1 MKKIYIIVALI
12 CVTVTSYGQSI
23 ADGLRLGTTD
33 LTGTAR
39 FRALGGAFGALGGDL
54 SAIGINPA
62 SSVIFT
68 RGTTSFTLAVDA
80 YDSDVN
86 YFGTSNNTTGGDVS
100 FNQAGGVF
108 LIEANPSSKWNKI
121 ALAFNYDRSANLDD
135 EFFASGIGNT
145 SIASYFSEFAQGVS
159 LDLLEL
165 QNGESI
171 SSLYQF
177 LGEQEGFGAQQAFL
191 GFQSFIIDPVD
202 FDDPNNTLYTSNIV
216 GTAFDQQY
224 SFISEGYN
232 SKASFN
238 IAAQYDERLSFGLN
252 LNSHFAD
259 YTESTVLVESNDNEA
274 SLINGVRFENNLRTI
289 SNGFSFQLGTIVK
302 VNQNVRAGFTYDS
315 PTWYTISEE
324 GSQRISTSGA
334 DIDGDFSTLVNPR
347 VTNIFQ
353 DYELRVPGKYSG
365 SLAYL
370 FGKSGLISFD
380 YTYSDFSNLTFR
392 PTNDPFF
399 QEQNQAIENT
409 LTASSTFKIGGEY
422 RIKDWSLRAGY
433 RFQESPYEDGETL
446 GDLTG
451 YSVGAGYNWGKVK
464 FDLAVDRSEQ
474 DRNQALFNTG
484 LTSQASINR
493 SNTAIVGTLTFS
505 LL

>member
-1 MKKIYIIVALI
+1 MKKIYIIVAFL
-12 CVTVTSYGQSI
+12 CVTLPSFGQSI

-33 LTGTAR
+33 ITGTAR

-68 RGTTSFTLAVDA
+68 RGTTSFTLAVD
-80 YDSDVN
+80 SFNNDVK
-86 YFGTSNNTTGGDVS
+86 YFGTTNSVSNDDIS

-121 ALAFNYDRSANLDD
+121 ALAFNYDRSLNFDD
-135 EFFASGIGNT
+135 DFLASGIGNT
-145 SIASYFSEFAQGVS
+145 SIASYFSEFAQGVP
-159 LDLLEL
+159 LELLEL

-171 SSLYQF
+171 TDLYQF

-191 GFQSFIIDPVD
+191 GFQSFVIDPVD
-202 FDDPNNTLYTSNIV
+202 FDNPNNTAYTSNIT
-216 GTAFDQQY
+216 GTTFDQQY
-224 SFISEGYN
+224 SLVSEGYN

-259 YTESTVLVESNDNEA
+259 YTQSTVLVESNDNTE
-274 SLINGVRFENNLRTI
+274 SLISDVRFENNLRTI
-289 SNGFSFQLGTIVK
+289 SNGFSFQLGTIAK
-302 VNQNVRAGFTYDS
+302 LNQNVRVGLTYDS

-324 GSQRISTSGA
+324 GSQRISTVGS
-334 DIDGDFSTLVNPR
+334 DIDGDFNTLVNPR
-347 VTNIFQ
+347 VINVFQ

-365 SLAYL
+365 SFAYL
-370 FGKSGLISFD
+370 FGKNGLISFD
-380 YTYSDFSNLTFR
+380 YSYSDFSNLTFR

-399 QEQNQAIENT
+399 QGQNQIIKNV
-409 LTASSTFKIGGEY
+409 LKGSSTYKVGGEY
-422 RIKDWSLRAGY
+422 RIKEWSLRAGY
-433 RFQESPYEDGETL
+433 RFQESPYQDGKTV

-451 YSVGAGYNWGKVK
+451 YSVGAGYNWGIIK

-474 DRNQALFNTG
+474 DRNQSLFNTG
-484 LTSQASINR
+484 LTSQAAITR

-505 LL
+505 L

>member
-1 MKKIYIIVALI
+1 M
-12 CVTVTSYGQSI
+12 TSYAQSI

-33 LTGTAR
+33 ITGTAR

-62 SSVIFT
+62 SSAIFT
-68 RGTTSFTLAVDA
+68 RGTTSFSLAIDN

-86 YFGTSNNTTGGDVS
+86 YFGTRNNTSDGDVS
-100 FNQAGGVF
+100 LNQGGGVF
-108 LIEANPSSKWNKI
+108 IIEASPNSKWNKI
-121 ALAFNYDRSANLDD
+121 SLAFNYDRSSNLDD

-145 SIASYFSEFAQGVS
+145 SIANYFVDFAQGVP
-159 LDLLEL
+159 LELLEL
-165 QNGESI
+165 QSGETI

-202 FDDPNNTLYTSNIV
+202 FDDPNNTAYVSNIS
-216 GTAFDQQY
+216 GNAFDQQY

-238 IAAQYDERLSFGLN
+238 IGAQYDNRLSFGLN
-252 LNSHFAD
+252 LNSHFGD
-259 YTESTVLVESNDNEA
+259 YTQSTQLIESNNNDG
-274 SLINGVRFENNLRTI
+274 SLINVVRFQNNLRTI
-289 SNGFSFQLGTIVK
+289 SNGFSFQLGTIAK
-302 VNQNVRAGFTYDS
+302 VHQNLRVGLTYDS

-324 GSQRISTSGA
+324 GTQRISTSGT
-334 DIDGDFSTLVNPR
+334 DSDGDFGVTVDPR

-353 DYELRVPGKYSG
+353 DYELRVPGKYTG

-370 FGKSGLISFD
+370 FGKKGLISFD
-380 YTYSDFSNLTFR
+380 YSYSDFSNLTFR
-392 PTNDPFF
+392 PTSDPFF
-399 QEQNQAIENT
+399 QEQNQRIENT
-409 LTASSTFKIGGEY
+409 LKGASTYRVGGEY
-422 RIKDWSLRAGY
+422 RIKEWSLRAGY

-451 YSVGAGYNWGKVK
+451 YSVGAGYNWGNVK

-484 LTSQASINR
+484 LTSQA
-493 SNTAIVGTLTFS
+493 AIERENIAVVATLTFS
-505 LL
+505 L